1 MRQVQKLASKNRRI
15 SAASIALEVAEVEG
29 QIVNSQTLRHKLQR
43 VGLHGHHPRRK
54 PLLKLAHKKA
64 CKQFAEDNLAKS
76 MNYWNHVLW
85 SDESKGLVW
94 CRWHVWWRPGEEYQ
108 EHFVL
113 PTVKHGGGSIMVWDC
128 GSLRETWYLCLNVL
142 VKWCC
147 LNRPHDFRKWIRQ
160 MCLTSLMQ
168 PVFYAIQHASQYIN
182 TILWDISY
190 LWFLCLFWKNINH
203 IFSGSWCQQSF
214 LRNAVKT
221 LEPCSR
227 CSDVVAMI

>member
-1 MRQVQKLASKNRRI
+1 MAVI
-15 SAASIALEVAEVEG
+15 PEG
-29 QIVNSQTLRHKLQR
+29 SLFWSWLIKKPANS
-43 VGLHGHHPRRK
+43 
-54 PLLKLAHKKA
+54 LLKTTWPRAWITGTMS
-64 CKQFAEDNLAKS
+64 C
-76 MNYWNHVLW
+76 
-85 SDESKGLVW
+85 GLMSLRALFGTDGM
-94 CRWHVWWRPGEEYQ
+94 CGDCPGEEYQ

-168 PVFYAIQHASQYIN
+168 PVFYAIQHTSQYIN
-182 TILWDISY
+182 TILWEISY
-190 LWFLCLFWKNINH
+190 LWLLCLFWKNINH